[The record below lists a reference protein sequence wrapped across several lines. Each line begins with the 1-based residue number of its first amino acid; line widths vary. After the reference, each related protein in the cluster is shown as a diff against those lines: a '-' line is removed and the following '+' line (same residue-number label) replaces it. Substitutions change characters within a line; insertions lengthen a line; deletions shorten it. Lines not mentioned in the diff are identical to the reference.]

1 MIVIAVVSGCGFVR
15 VFNLGGFEK
24 VLRLILIS
32 RSMNIKGLGTRARS
46 EDDDDDDD
54 CLVSPPGKAS
64 SRGLICLKLSLFLML

>member
-54 CLVSPPGKAS
+54 CLVSPPERPV
-64 SRGLICLKLSLFLML
+64 RGVLYVLSYHCS